1 MDEDRPMMYRQTD
14 VRLWKGGTETE
25 KPDFLVTEE
34 PLEIRVNDL
43 SAAVT
48 MRTPGQDEALA
59 VGFLAT
65 ESILRSPA
73 DLYDVLRCSDPDE
86 PHAGNVVNVHVDP
99 ERIPRDQDSRQ
110 RYANSSCGL
119 CGRATVDHAIH
130 TLPRLDSDLAIQR
143 SLLTRLPDALRA
155 AQPVFSR
162 TGGNHAAGLFSR
174 EGELLFVAEDIGRH
188 NTVDKVVGR
197 AFLSGRWPLTDT
209 LLMVSGRGG
218 FEIVQKSLAV
228 RIPVVC
234 SVSAPSSLAVD
245 LAREAGM
252 ILVGFLRGESMNVYA
267 GADRI
272 VSSE

>member
-1 MDEDRPMMYRQTD
+1 MDEDHHMMCRQTEI
-14 VRLWKGGTETE
+14 RLWKGATEIE

-43 SAAVT
+43 PAAVT

-65 ESILRSPA
+65 ESILRSPD
-73 DLYDVLRCSDPDE
+73 DLYDVLRCGDPDDL
-86 PHAGNVVNVHVDP
+86 HVGNVVNVYVDP
-99 ERIPRDQDSRQ
+99 ERIPRDMDSRH

-119 CGRATVDHAIH
+119 CGRATIDHAIR
-130 TLPRLDSDLAIQR
+130 TLPPLDSELVVPRNLIA
-143 SLLTRLPDALRA
+143 RLPEALRA

-162 TGGNHAAGLFSR
+162 TGGLHAAGLFSR
-174 EGELLFVAEDIGRH
+174 QGELLFVSEDIGRH
-188 NTVDKVVGR
+188 NTVDKVVGQALR
-197 AFLSGRWPLTDT
+197 SGCWPLTDT

-218 FEIVQKSLAV
+218 FEIVQKALAV

-234 SVSAPSSLAVD
+234 SVSAPSTLAVD

-252 ILVGFLRGESMNVYA
+252 ILVGFVRGESMNVYA

-272 VSSE
+272 VR

>member
-1 MDEDRPMMYRQTD
+1 MDEDHNKMYRQTE
-14 VRLWKGGTETE
+14 VRAWKGGTEIE

-48 MRTPGQDEALA
+48 MRTPGQDDALA

-73 DLYDVLRCSDPDE
+73 DLYDVLRCGDPDDL
-86 PHAGNVVNVHVDP
+86 HIGNIVNVYVD
-99 ERIPRDQDSRQ
+99 EEQVPRDLDSRH
-110 RYANSSCGL
+110 RYATSSCGL
-119 CGRATVDHAIH
+119 CGRATVDHAIR
-130 TLPRLDSDLAIQR
+130 TLTPLDSDLVVQR
-143 SLLTRLPDALRA
+143 SLIARLPEALRA

-162 TGGNHAAGLFSR
+162 TGGLHAAGLFSR
-174 EGELLFVAEDIGRH
+174 QGELLFVAEDIGRH

-197 AFLSGRWPLTDT
+197 ALLSGCWPLKDT

-234 SVSAPSSLAVD
+234 SVSAPSTLAVD

-272 VSSE
+272 VS

>member
-1 MDEDRPMMYRQTD
+1 MYRQTE
-14 VRLWKGGTETE
+14 VRQWKGGTEIE
-25 KPDFLVTEE
+25 KSDFLVAEE

-43 SAAVT
+43 SAAIT

-73 DLYDVLRCSDPDE
+73 DLYDVLRCRDPVDLQV
-86 PHAGNVVNVHVDP
+86 GNVVNVHVDTEQVP
-99 ERIPRDQDSRQ
+99 NDLNSRH
-110 RYANSSCGL
+110 RYATSSCGL
-119 CGRATVDHAIH
+119 CGRATIDRTLR
-130 TLPRLDSDLAIQR
+130 TLPPLDSDLVVQR
-143 SLLTRLPDALRA
+143 SLLARLPDALRA

-162 TGGNHAAGLFSR
+162 TGGLHAAGLFSR
-174 EGELLFVAEDIGRH
+174 QGDLLFVSEDIGRH

-197 AFLSGRWPLTDT
+197 AMLSGCWPLSDT

-218 FEIVQKSLAV
+218 FEIVQKALAV

-234 SVSAPSSLAVD
+234 SVSAPSTLAVD

-252 ILVGFLRGESMNVYA
+252 LLVGFLRGESMNVYA

-272 VSSE
+272 VG

>member
-1 MDEDRPMMYRQTD
+1 MYRQTE
-14 VRLWKGGTETE
+14 VRMWKGETEIE

-65 ESILRSPA
+65 ESILRAPA
-73 DLYDVLRCSDPDE
+73 DLYDVLRCGDPDDLNV
-86 PHAGNVVNVHVDP
+86 GNVVNVFVDP

-119 CGRATVDHAIH
+119 CGRATIDHAIR
-130 TLPRLDSDLAIQR
+130 TLPPLRSDLVVQR
-143 SLLTRLPDALRA
+143 SLIARLPEALRA

-162 TGGNHAAGLFSR
+162 TGGLHAAGLFSR

-197 AFLSGRWPLTDT
+197 ALLSGCWPLTDT

-234 SVSAPSSLAVD
+234 SVSAPSTLAVD
-245 LAREAGM
+245 LARGAGM
-252 ILVGFLRGESMNVYA
+252 VLVGFLRGESMNVYA

-272 VSSE
+272 VS

>member
-1 MDEDRPMMYRQTD
+1 MDEDHRMMYRRTD
-14 VRLWKGGTETE
+14 VRQWKGGAEIE
-25 KPDFLVTEE
+25 KPDFLATEE

-65 ESILRSPA
+65 ESILRSTS
-73 DLYDVLRCSDPDE
+73 DLYDVLRCGEPDE
-86 PHAGNVVNVHVDP
+86 LNVGNVVNVHVDP
-99 ERIPRDQDSRQ
+99 ERVPRELNSRQ

-119 CGRATVDHAIH
+119 CGRATVDHAIR
-130 TLPRLDSDLAIQR
+130 TLPPLDSDLVVDR
-143 SLLTRLPDALRA
+143 SLITRLPEALRA

-162 TGGNHAAGLFSR
+162 TGGNHAAGLFNPQ
-174 EGELLFVAEDIGRH
+174 GELLFAAEDIGRH
-188 NTVDKVVGR
+188 NTVDKVAGQ

-218 FEIVQKSLAV
+218 FEIVQKSLAA

-234 SVSAPSSLAVD
+234 SVSAPSTLAVD

-252 ILVGFLRGESMNVYA
+252 TLVGFLRGESMNVYA

-272 VSSE
+272 AS